1 MSDEAKDTSN
11 DHKKLKQVAK
21 VAFDCVDT
29 DKSGLID
36 YEELEKV
43 MEQISKDMKTDPPSK
58 EDVKEVFEQLD
69 TDHNGKIDFDEFT
82 QLIKDIL
89 SVIIEEDF

>member
-1 MSDEAKDTSN
+1 
-11 DHKKLKQVAK
+11 
-21 VAFDCVDT
+21 
-29 DKSGLID
+29 
-36 YEELEKV
+36 